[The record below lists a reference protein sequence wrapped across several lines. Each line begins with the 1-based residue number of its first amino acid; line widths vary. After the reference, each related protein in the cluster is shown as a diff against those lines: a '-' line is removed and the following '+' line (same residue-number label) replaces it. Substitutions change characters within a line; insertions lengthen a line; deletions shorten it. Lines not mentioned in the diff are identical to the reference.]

1 MPLCAAALRR
11 GGTLAIITQDMRGAV
26 RTVLVLSE
34 RPHPW
39 AFLRDSLDPELVSVE
54 WARPGQLAAHVAG
67 AVPWSVAGTGTQP
80 PPNLAHLAGTLFSCR
95 WVGLAPDH
103 LPVRPRIRPSW
114 QAISTDLQEALGV
127 RLRGLRL
134 APGGGLRL
142 PDGSFVSRVGELE
155 ALLSTHPDGIELVGR
170 TAREPA
176 RRMSALIERLGLPL
190 RVRSAGGRIRLAE
203 AEDFADGSAA

>member
-1 MPLCAAALRR
+1 VPLCAAALRR
-11 GGTLAIITQDMRGAV
+11 WGTLAIITQDMRGAV

-54 WARPGQLAAHVAG
+54 WARPGELGAHVAA

-80 PPNLAHLAGTLFSCR
+80 PPNLAHLEGTLFSCR

-114 QAISTDLQEALGV
+114 QAISTDLQKALGV
-127 RLRGLRL
+127 SLNGLRL

-142 PDGSFVSRVGELE
+142 PDGSFVSRAAELE
-155 ALLSTHPDGIELVGR
+155 ALLCAHPDGIELVGR

-176 RRMSALIERLGLPL
+176 RRVSALIERLGLRL
-190 RVRSAGGRIRLAE
+190 RVCCAGGRIWLAE

>member
-1 MPLCAAALRR
+1 
-11 GGTLAIITQDMRGAV
+11 MRGAI

-39 AFLRDSLDPELVSVE
+39 AFIRDSLDPELVSVE
-54 WARPGQLAAHVAG
+54 WARPSEFGAHVAM
-67 AVPWSVAGTGTQP
+67 ALPWSVAGTGAQP
-80 PPNLAHLAGTLFSCR
+80 APDLAHLAGTLFSCR
-95 WVGLAPDH
+95 WVGPAPDR
-103 LPVRPRIRPSW
+103 LPVRPLIRPSW
-114 QAISTDLQEALGV
+114 QAISTDLQQALGV

-176 RRMSALIERLGLPL
+176 RRMSALIGRLGLPL
-190 RVRSAGGRIRLAE
+190 QVRCAGGRIRLAE